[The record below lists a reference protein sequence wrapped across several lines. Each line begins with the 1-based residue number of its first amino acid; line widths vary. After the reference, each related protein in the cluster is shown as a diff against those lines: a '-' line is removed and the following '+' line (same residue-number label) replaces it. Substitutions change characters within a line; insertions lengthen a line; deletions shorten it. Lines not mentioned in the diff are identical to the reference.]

1 LIVEKISLDLNIAL
15 KEGDKE
21 KVSVLRMVKSDLK
34 NEEINKK
41 HPLSDE
47 EAYMVL
53 EKLLRQRR
61 DAFLLYE
68 KANRLEL
75 IAKEKK
81 EMVIINSYLP
91 KKMSE
96 EEIRCEVIFAMK
108 NINDKDFGKV
118 MGMTMSKLKGR
129 ADGSLVSRIVREELK

>member
-1 LIVEKISLDLNIAL
+1 MIVEKISLDLNIAL